1 MTTHYKNPRIY
12 IIVTYVVF
20 WLGIFLT
27 GGIYIL
33 SKNDVVMTLGTIL
46 LSWVPTIVVLI
57 FFNKLVPNANRTNWI
72 KEAFTSKI
80 KTGMVAAVTL
90 AFTLSVVF
98 TYIIMLHRSS
108 DVSIIDFKSLSI
120 SSITLTVFNAIITGA
135 TGEELG
141 WRGYLQRYFEES
153 SNGNVIKSSLKVSL
167 VWSFW
172 HTPLWIVS
180 SAGQPMDY
188 LLNYIIT
195 FIILNICTS
204 VIIAICYN
212 YCRNLF
218 VPMWIHFIFNL
229 FMSLVFP
236 CFTGNFSMMEGRCW
250 LVLFYL
256 LIAISFALWDKMRH
270 RIKWQLPVWNW
281 LDVGRNF
288 KVKKYAAPI
297 IGIVGLLANNAFL
310 PLVLLYSY
318 TDNFT
323 DWKWTSRIFEGYN

>member
-108 DVSIIDFKSLSI
+108 DVSIIDLKSLSI

-141 WRGYLQRYFEES
+141 WRGYLQRYFEEN
-153 SNGNVIKSSLKVSL
+153 SNGNIIKSSLKVSL

-172 HTPLWIVS
+172 HTPLWFVS

-270 RIKWQLPVWNW
+270 RIK
-281 LDVGRNF
+281 
-288 KVKKYAAPI
+288 
-297 IGIVGLLANNAFL
+297 
-310 PLVLLYSY
+310 
-318 TDNFT
+318 
-323 DWKWTSRIFEGYN
+323 

>member
-1 MTTHYKNPRIY
+1 MMTHYKNLRIY
-12 IIVTYVVF
+12 IAVTYIVF
-20 WLGIFLT
+20 WLGILLT
-27 GGIYIL
+27 GGIYLL
-33 SKNDVVMTLGTIL
+33 SQNDMVMTLGTIL

-57 FFNKLVPNANRTNWI
+57 FFNKLVPNANRKDWI

-80 KTGMVAAVTL
+80 KIGMVAAVTL
-90 AFTLSVVF
+90 AFALSMVF
-98 TYIIMLHRSS
+98 TYIIVFYRNG

-120 SSITLTVFNAIITGA
+120 RSIALTVFYGIITGA

-141 WRGYLQRYFEES
+141 WRGYLQRYFEEN

-172 HTPLWIVS
+172 HAPLWFIS

-195 FIILNICTS
+195 FIILNICAS
-204 VIIAICYN
+204 IIIAICYN

-218 VPMWIHFIFNL
+218 IPMWIHFISNL
-229 FMSLVFP
+229 SMSLVSP
-236 CFTGNFSMMEGRCW
+236 YFTSNSSIMESKCW

-270 RIKWQLPVWNW
+270 RIK
-281 LDVGRNF
+281 
-288 KVKKYAAPI
+288 
-297 IGIVGLLANNAFL
+297 
-310 PLVLLYSY
+310 
-318 TDNFT
+318 
-323 DWKWTSRIFEGYN
+323 

>member
-141 WRGYLQRYFEES
+141 WRGYLQRYFEEN

-172 HTPLWIVS
+172 HTPLWFVS

-188 LLNYIIT
+188 YGTRQPLHGAAVLWSYDSRSQRRPG
-195 FIILNICTS
+195 ILPALGVRGKYSVQQTIGAARLGPVCLATAQTS
-204 VIIAICYN
+204 PGA
-212 YCRNLF
+212 
-218 VPMWIHFIFNL
+218 
-229 FMSLVFP
+229 
-236 CFTGNFSMMEGRCW
+236 
-250 LVLFYL
+250 
-256 LIAISFALWDKMRH
+256 
-270 RIKWQLPVWNW
+270 
-281 LDVGRNF
+281 
-288 KVKKYAAPI
+288 AAPFVDRN
-297 IGIVGLLANNAFL
+297 GKPAGL
-310 PLVLLYSY
+310 
-318 TDNFT
+318 
-323 DWKWTSRIFEGYN
+323 WTPCPDVEQG